1 MKKPRNQPTIASFS
15 HGGAAVFG
23 SGVRPVERDEL
34 DVAGLCWARR
44 IWLGI
49 REERTEEGERERVGG
64 VLKREKDLFYF
75 FPCERER
82 ERERERREA

>member
-1 MKKPRNQPTIASFS
+1 MKKPRNQPTTTSFS

-23 SGVRPVERDEL
+23 SRVRLVERDEL
-34 DVAGLCWARR
+34 DVARYLRR
-44 IWLGI
+44 EKN
-49 REERTEEGERERVGG
+49 RVRRKRVGG

-82 ERERERREA
+82 ERERERNLRT